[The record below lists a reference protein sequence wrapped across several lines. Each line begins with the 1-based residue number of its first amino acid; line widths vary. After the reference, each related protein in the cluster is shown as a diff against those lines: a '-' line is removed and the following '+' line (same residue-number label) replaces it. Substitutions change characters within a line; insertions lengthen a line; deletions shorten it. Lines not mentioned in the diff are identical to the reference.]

1 LNRQIL
7 RVALISLALYFI
19 FPQIPG
25 IHVHGN
31 FVHVF
36 IAALVFTLLGWI
48 VEAIAI
54 AISAVLTV
62 GTLGL
67 ALLVLVP
74 LWLLGFWL
82 IPAYVLKLTADLM
95 PTYLSIAGWTP
106 AILGGLVM
114 LVIGIATSGGTSRYQ
129 RQATA

>member
-1 LNRQIL
+1 MNRQIL

-31 FVHVF
+31 FWHVF
-36 IAALVFTLLGWI
+36 IAGIVFTILGWI
-48 VEAIAI
+48 VESIAI
-54 AISAVLTV
+54 AISAILTI

-82 IPAYVLKLTADLM
+82 IPAYVLKLTADVM
-95 PTYLSIAGWTP
+95 PTYLTIAGWTP
-106 AILGGLVM
+106 AIIGGLIM
-114 LVIGIATSGGTSRYQ
+114 LVIGIATSGGPRRYQ
-129 RQATA
+129 SGAAA

>member
-1 LNRQIL
+1 LNRQII
-7 RVALISLALYFI
+7 RVALITLALYFL

-31 FVHVF
+31 FLHVF
-36 IAALVFTLLGWI
+36 IAGIVFTILGWV
-48 VEAIAI
+48 VETIAI
-54 AISAVLTV
+54 AITALLTI

-67 ALLVLVP
+67 ALLVLIPV
-74 LWLLGFWL
+74 WLLGFWL

-106 AILGGLVM
+106 AIIGGLIM
-114 LVIGIATSGGTSRYQ
+114 LVIGVATSGSPSRYQ
-129 RQATA
+129 RTAAA